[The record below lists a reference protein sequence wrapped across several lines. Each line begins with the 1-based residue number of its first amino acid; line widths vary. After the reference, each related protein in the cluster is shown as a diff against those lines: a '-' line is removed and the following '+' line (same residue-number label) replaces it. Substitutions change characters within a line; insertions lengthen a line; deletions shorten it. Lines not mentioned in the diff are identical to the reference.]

1 MNALLIIDI
10 QNDFTP
16 ATGATGS
23 APPKPDGAL
32 AVPDGNAV
40 VPMVNRL
47 MGRFGLVVATQDW
60 HPPDHGSFA
69 SQHPGHDVG
78 DTIDLEG
85 LPQILWP
92 DHCVQHTTG
101 AEFVAAIDHLRIQHV
116 ARKGTDRHVDSYS
129 GFFDNGQRNATGLG
143 DHLKQKGIRNVYLL
157 GLATDYC
164 VKFTALD
171 AVQLGFRCHLIE
183 DGCRGMN
190 LKAGDVDEALRQ
202 MRNGGV
208 RVIRSADLPDA

>member
-23 APPKPDGAL
+23 APPKADGAL

-40 VPMVNRL
+40 VPIANRL
-47 MGRFGLVVATQDW
+47 MGRFDLVVATQDW

-78 DTIDLEG
+78 DT
-85 LPQILWP
+85 
-92 DHCVQHTTG
+92 TG

-116 ARKGTDRHVDSYS
+116 ARKGTDRHIDSYS

-143 DHLKQKGIRNVYLL
+143 DHLKQKGVRNVYLL

-183 DGCRGMN
+183 DGCRGVN

>member
-23 APPKPDGAL
+23 APPKAAGAL

-40 VPMVNRL
+40 VPIANRL
-47 MGRFGLVVATQDW
+47 MGRFDLVVATQDW

-78 DTIDLEG
+78 DT
-85 LPQILWP
+85 
-92 DHCVQHTTG
+92 TG
-101 AEFVAAIDHLRIQHV
+101 AKFVAAIDHLRIQHV
-116 ARKGTDRHVDSYS
+116 ARKGTDRHIDSYS

-143 DHLKQKGIRNVYLL
+143 DHLKQKGVRNVYLL
-157 GLATDYC
+157 GLATDYY

-183 DGCRGMN
+183 DGCRGVN